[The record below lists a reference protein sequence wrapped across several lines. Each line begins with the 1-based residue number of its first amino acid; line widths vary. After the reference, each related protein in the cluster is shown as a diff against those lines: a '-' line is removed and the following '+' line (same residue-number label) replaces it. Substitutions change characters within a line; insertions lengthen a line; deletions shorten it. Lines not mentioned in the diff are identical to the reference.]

1 MEKVSSLFIKCF
13 NALSASLLSVTS
25 QIIYFKS
32 NNLIGCLLK
41 YYAQLYECESNVNEK
56 VK

>member
-25 QIIYFKS
+25 QIIYFKC
-32 NNLIGCLLK
+32 NNLIGYLLK
-41 YYAQLYECESNVNEK
+41 SYVELYECESNVNEK